1 MEKFRPKLSITRRRF
16 LRQAVGV
23 GSLVWAAPLLNACAQ
38 SESEMTN
45 TVPTVAPQAAAPSY
59 PTATTAPPQATPTAS
74 PPPTPTVPPA
84 TATPLPTV
92 VATST
97 VAPTVTVAP
106 TEDPGIA
113 RVAFVKTRN
122 RAEGVRQA
130 LALLGIN
137 PVKGKNVVLKPNL
150 NSADPAPGSTHPDVL
165 QTLIQELWVQGAT
178 AITLVDRSGMGDTR
192 QTMEQKGVFSL
203 GQKLGFD
210 TLVLDEIQA
219 QDWAKLQPPGSHWQK
234 GFAFARPCLE
244 CDALVQTCCLKTH
257 RFGGHFTLSL
267 KNSVGMAAKYIP
279 GDSYNYMQEL
289 HASPNQR
296 LMIAEINTA
305 YTPALIVLDGVEAFV
320 NGGPDTGKRVW
331 SEVVLA
337 GTDRAAIDA
346 VGVAL
351 LRHFGTTPEVSKGP
365 IFGQEQIARA
375 VELGLGV
382 DKPKRIRL
390 VTGDPES
397 AAYAAEIEKGL
408 RG

>member
-1 MEKFRPKLSITRRRF
+1 MEKFRSKHSISRRSF
-16 LRQAVGV
+16 LRQAAEVGNI
-23 GSLVWAAPLLNACAQ
+23 VWAAPLLNACAQ
-38 SESEMTN
+38 AGLETPAAI
-45 TVPTVAPQAAAPSY
+45 PTAAPQAAATSDPTPS
-59 PTATTAPPQATPTAS
+59 AVPPQQATPTILPS
-74 PPPTPTVPPA
+74 TPTLPQA
-84 TATPLPTV
+84 TITPM
-92 VATST
+92 ST
-97 VAPTVTVAP
+97 VAATPTTAP
-106 TEDPGIA
+106 TAIVAIEDPGMA

-122 RAEGVRQA
+122 RAVGVQQA

-137 PVKGKNVVLKPNL
+137 PVKGKYVVLKPNF

-165 QTLIQELWVQGAT
+165 QTLIQRLWSQGAT

-192 QTMEQKGVFSL
+192 QTMEQKGIFSL
-203 GQKLGFD
+203 SQKMGFN
-210 TLVLDEIQA
+210 TLVLDEIKA
-219 QDWAKLQPPGSHWQK
+219 KDWVKLQPPGSHWQK
-234 GFAFARPCLE
+234 GFAFARPCME
-244 CDALVQTCCLKTH
+244 CDAVVQTCCLKTH

-267 KNSVGMAAKYIP
+267 KNGVGMAAKVIP

-337 GTDRAAIDA
+337 GTDRIAVDA

-351 LRHFGTTPEVSKGP
+351 LRHFGTTPEVSKGS

-382 DKPKRIRL
+382 DKPEKIRL

-397 AAYAAEIEKGL
+397 AAYAAEIEQGL